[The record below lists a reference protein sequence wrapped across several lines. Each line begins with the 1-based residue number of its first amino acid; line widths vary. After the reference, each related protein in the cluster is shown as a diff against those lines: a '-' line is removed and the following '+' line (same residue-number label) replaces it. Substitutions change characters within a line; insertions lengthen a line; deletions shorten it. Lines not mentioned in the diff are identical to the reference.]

1 MRKLLVTGA
10 LIGAMTA
17 FSLPAAAQTVPN
29 NTQNTQSQAVA
40 NPVGSNTNV
49 QNNLNYSGVN
59 AFGPGIQ
66 CATPYVSSSLFRN
79 DLTFGNI
86 PGSSQNNTGAALQ
99 YVMPV
104 GGASNKVC
112 QELASEILTQ
122 RQLDTC
128 LNVRRAGFKFDPK
141 EFPEEAKRCNALIF
155 DPTVIPNVNVQQQV
169 SPPQPPTVIT
179 VPAGPTVPGAPHVA
193 APDNTAALNA
203 VPAPAIVVYATP
215 KPVTFDVAKFAPS
228 PEQKHCAPLSDA
240 RKTALVKALR
250 NRRDPNRKAYLD
262 ELQAGCVSL
271 AQVVSAL

>member
-1 MRKLLVTGA
+1 MRKFLVSCA
-10 LIGAMTA
+10 LIGGMVVI
-17 FSLPAAAQTVPN
+17 SLPVTAQTVPN
-29 NTQNTQSQAVA
+29 NTQNTQSQAVS

-59 AFGPGIQ
+59 AFGPGMQ

-86 PGSSQNNTGAALQ
+86 AGSGQNNTGAALQ
-99 YVMPV
+99 LVVPI

-112 QELASEILTQ
+112 QELATEILTQ

-141 EFPEEAKRCNALIF
+141 EYPEEAKRCNALIF
-155 DPTVIPNVNVQQQV
+155 DPSVIPNTNVQQV

-179 VPAGPTVPGAPHVA
+179 VPSGPTVPGAPHTV
-193 APDNTAALNA
+193 APDNRTALSA
-203 VPAPAIVVYATP
+203 VPVPSIVVYATP
-215 KPVTFDVAKFAPS
+215 KPVAFDVAKFAPV
-228 PEQKHCAPLSDA
+228 PEQKRCAALSDV
-240 RKTALVKALR
+240 RKAALVKALR
-250 NRRDPNRKAYLD
+250 NHRDPNRKAYLD